1 VENNKS
7 RINQFLNSLC
17 EVGDFYDTLEMDQYM
32 ALSKKDMTIHI
43 TLNELY
49 NTHSLILQHI
59 ETLSP
64 NDKQHLRILT
74 DELGPAPPQVP
85 RKENRTISLKL
96 YSRWETPV
104 QDIQA
109 AFADSVSSSDML
121 YMETKSIFVQLIRSL
136 QHVADKRPYD
146 LSAIAE
152 RAATTK
158 DGMLVRKGI
167 KVKEMLRELEEL
179 KIIEATDGYKLM
191 QDEVAAEL
199 AHLGNLRDKVILETK
214 SLEAVYKTIL
224 DHNNYMRGQ
233 LEQYK
238 AYLQNVRITASKD
251 KGTATAVGVVSVGG
265 KEKKPAKAAVLG
277 PYRFTH
283 AQLEREGIIV
293 ESNVPDN
300 RRPNIYFNITSPT
313 PGTFIIALH
322 YKGREKAIL
331 EMDLKI
337 DDLLEKQKDNKHLLD
352 LEYVQLNVP
361 KVLGLLKKVFA
372 KR

>member
-1 VENNKS
+1 
-7 RINQFLNSLC
+7 
-17 EVGDFYDTLEMDQYM
+17 
-32 ALSKKDMTIHI
+32 
-43 TLNELY
+43 
-49 NTHSLILQHI
+49 
-59 ETLSP
+59 
-64 NDKQHLRILT
+64 
-74 DELGPAPPQVP
+74 
-85 RKENRTISLKL
+85 
-96 YSRWETPV
+96 
-104 QDIQA
+104 
-109 AFADSVSSSDML
+109 ML

-136 QHVADKRPYD
+136 PHVTDKLPYD

-179 KIIEATDGYKLM
+179 KIIEAADGYKLM

-199 AHLGNLRDKVILETK
+199 VHLGNLRDRVILETK

-251 KGTATAVGVVSVGG
+251 KGTAAAVGVVSVGG

-322 YKGREKAIL
+322 YKGRDKAIL